1 MNPKKFIFTV
11 FLSLIFVFAAQAQ
24 TDCLNYE
31 PENVTLSGK
40 LIRLSMKNISGQKE
54 MIYTLRLETPICVNA
69 DAENEYNPQ
78 QSDVKDIQLAFDAEK
93 FKSSRSLLNKNV
105 TVSGTLFGEHTQHHF
120 TKVLMSVSEIKQK

>member
-1 MNPKKFIFTV
+1 MNLKKIIFAI

-24 TDCLNYE
+24 NRCLNYE
-31 PENVTLSGK
+31 PENVTLRGK
-40 LIRLSMKNISGQKE
+40 LIRVPMKNISGQKE
-54 MIYTLRLETPICVNA
+54 TIYVLKLKTPICVNA

-78 QSDVKDIQLAFDAEK
+78 HSGIRDIQLAFSAEK

-120 TKVLMSVSEIKQK
+120 TKVLLMVATIK

>member
-1 MNPKKFIFTV
+1 MNPKKFIFAV

-40 LIRLSMKNISGQKE
+40 LVRLSMKNAANQKE
-54 MIYTLRLETPICVNA
+54 TIYALQLKTPICVNA
-69 DAENEYNPQ
+69 DPENEYNPQ
-78 QSDVKDIQLAFDAEK
+78 NSGVKDIQLAFDAEK
-93 FKSSRSLLNKNV
+93 FKSSRALLNKNV

-120 TKVLMSVSEIKQK
+120 TKVLMMVSEIK